1 MVLQSTGLISLSNIQ
16 TEFGGTNPIFLSEYY
31 ANSATGY
38 TTGVTGIPNS
48 TTNPST
54 SIKLSQFYGK
64 AKPSAPSANTW
75 QYFNNSYCS
84 SGEYALRQYPSK
96 STTTMQDILNTVIN
110 TPSYIA
116 VFVYD
121 GNGVPAGTWEVS
133 YVSTANT
140 VNLMYSRYGSM
151 TPYQP
156 NNRYIYVHINKA
168 TAAGAYV
175 TQNYATLI

>member
-1 MVLQSTGLISLSNIQ
+1 MVLQSTGTISLSNIQ

-31 ANSATGY
+31 ANSVTGY
-38 TTGVTGIPNS
+38 TSGVTGIPNS

-54 SIKLSQFYGK
+54 SILLSQFYGK
-64 AKPSAPSANTW
+64 AKQSTNTW

-84 SGEYALRQYPSK
+84 SGEYALRQYLSK
-96 STTTMQDILNTVIN
+96 STTTMQNILNTVIN

-121 GNGVPAGTWEVS
+121 GPEIGAGRWEVNF
-133 YVSTANT
+133 VSASNT
-140 VNLMYSRYGSM
+140 VTLMYNRYGSM
-151 TPYQP
+151 TPYNP

-168 TAAGAYV
+168 TAAGVYV
-175 TQNYATLI
+175 TKNYATLI

>member
-1 MVLQSTGLISLSNIQ
+1 MVLQSTGTISLSKIQ
-16 TEFGGTNPIFLSEYY
+16 TEFGGTNPILLSEYF

-64 AKPSAPSANTW
+64 AKQSAITW

-84 SGEYALRQYPSK
+84 SGEYASRYYFSK
-96 STTTMQDILNTVIN
+96 STTSMQDILNTVIK

-121 GNGVPAGTWEVS
+121 GPEISAGTWEVS
-133 YVSTANT
+133 FVSASNT
-140 VNLMYSRYGSM
+140 VTLMYNRYGSM
-151 TPYQP
+151 TPYNP
-156 NNRYIYVHINKA
+156 NNRYIYVHINRA
-168 TAAGAYV
+168 TAAGVYV
-175 TQNYATLI
+175 TKNYATLI

>member
-1 MVLQSTGLISLSNIQ
+1 MVLQSTGRISLSNVQ
-16 TEFGGTNPIFLSEYY
+16 TEFGGTNPILLSEYF

-64 AKPSAPSANTW
+64 AKPLPPSANTW

-84 SGEYALRQYPSK
+84 DGEYASRQYPSK
-96 STTTMQDILNTVIN
+96 STTSMQDILNNVIN

-121 GNGVPAGTWEVS
+121 GPEITAGTWEVS
-133 YVSTANT
+133 YISAPNT
-140 VNLMYSRYGSM
+140 VSLMYSRYGSM
-151 TPYQP
+151 TPYNP
-156 NNRYIYVHINKA
+156 NNRYIYIHINRA
-168 TAAGAYV
+168 TAAGVYSSKA
-175 TQNYATLI
+175 YATLI